1 MSDIFVYWGDAKIKL
16 SWTKSSSLPPL
27 NKITSIHSFCFYNDQ
42 LLLVNLNERGWD
54 FPGGHL
60 EENETPEECCRREA
74 WEEGYIEGNCTLL
87 GYITVSHEEN
97 PLWNETS
104 PYPKIGFQA
113 IYNMEIELLH
123 PFEGKFESAERMLID
138 PDRTSIWYKGWNSL
152 YEEILEDSLA
162 SRQLRAVPP
171 DI

>member
-1 MSDIFVYWGDAKIKL
+1 MSDIIVYWGDAKIKL
-16 SWTKSSSLPPL
+16 SWTKSISLPPL

-54 FPGGHL
+54 FHGGHL

>member
-1 MSDIFVYWGDAKIKL
+1 MSDVSVYWGDARIKL

-27 NKITSIHSFCFYNDQ
+27 NRITSIHSFCFYNDR

-60 EENETPEECCRREA
+60 EENETTEECCKREA

-97 PLWNETS
+97 PLWNESS
-104 PYPKIGFQA
+104 PYPKIGFQV
-113 IYNMEIELLH
+113 IYIMEIEQLH
-123 PFEGKFESAERMLID
+123 PFEGKYESAERMLID
-138 PDRTSIWYKGWNSL
+138 PEKASLLYKGWNSL
-152 YEEILEDSLA
+152 YEEILKDSLA
-162 SRQLRAVPP
+162 SRQPGARPY
-171 DI
+171 DF